1 MNLRFRPIDQWP
13 AGKLL
18 TDDQREYSR
27 FSATWRDTLQ
37 ILERE
42 ISNLGAN
49 ELVLQVAADERAMR
63 LDGGLRADAKPT
75 HPGVIVSFETRKYGP
90 LRYFTDR
97 FKGSGYGGY
106 LNGWQSNVRAIAL
119 GLEALRKVER
129 YGIANRGE
137 QYTGWKQLG
146 SGIEVGPA
154 GAPMTVDEAARL
166 LCDATMDEIGED
178 PSDVGR
184 VASVANSLWREAAKL
199 HHPDAGGDPEAFR
212 RLTQAR
218 DVLLRFAS

>member
-1 MNLRFRPIDQWP
+1 MNLRYRPIDQWP
-13 AGKLL
+13 GKLL
-18 TDDQREYSR
+18 SEGNREYSR
-27 FSATWRDTLQ
+27 FSATWRDTLHV
-37 ILERE
+37 LERE
-42 ISNLGAN
+42 VSHLGAQ
-49 ELVLQVAADERAMR
+49 EIVLQVAGSERDMR
-63 LDGGLRADAKPT
+63 LDGGLRANARPD
-75 HPGVIVSFETRKYGP
+75 HPGVIVTFESRQHGP
-90 LRYFTDR
+90 LKYFTDR
-97 FKGSGYGGY
+97 FTGNGYGGY
-106 LNGWQSNVRAIAL
+106 LIGWQANVRAVAL

-166 LCDATMDEIGED
+166 LCDATMEEIGED

-184 VASVANSLWREAAKL
+184 VASVANSLWREAAKG
-199 HHPDAGGDPEAFR
+199 HHPDAGGDPEVFR